1 MTTCLYATRISICF
15 HSAILVAVCALMV
28 ACSSPPP
35 PQREGGGSN
44 STQRPIFEDLT
55 AEAGLQFVHDA
66 GMSGELYIIEL
77 MGAGCGLLDFD
88 NDGDLDL
95 YLVQGH
101 LLEPGYSPQRAL
113 RERGA
118 AEVPADRLFR
128 NDLEVMADGTRRVRF
143 TDVTESAGIV
153 APWYGMG
160 VATGDMDNDGW
171 IDIFVTNW
179 GPNHLWH
186 NNGDGTFT
194 DVAAEVGADDSRWS
208 SSAAFADVNR
218 DGWLDLYVAHY
229 VDFSYAT
236 HRVCRDAA
244 SAPDYCGPATFNAET
259 DTLLVNRGDGTFEDV
274 SVPAG
279 ITGARSPGLG
289 VAVADINSDGLLDI
303 YVANDFNENH
313 LWVNRG
319 DGTFSDEALWSG
331 CAVNWMGERE
341 SSMGVDAADFSGDG
355 QDDIFVAHMDR
366 ETNTLYL
373 NDGSGLFI
381 DSSRG
386 SGLGA
391 TSQRHTTY
399 AGAWMDF
406 DNDGLLDVM
415 NLNGAMVLSN
425 DWAAPGAADPL
436 PEPNQLFRN
445 LGHGKFEEIDA
456 TGDPV
461 LEANE
466 ISRSG
471 AVGDLDNDG
480 DPDLVITNCNGPA
493 RVLLNRSDNDNHWL
507 GLRLLD
513 GDGLRDQLGAYV
525 EVYVQGAPA
534 ALVRRARTESG
545 YLTASDPRVLV
556 GLGPATA
563 VERLRVR
570 WPSGKVEQ
578 WQGPLVDQYIELREG
593 SGSPVDT
600 IQ

>member
-1 MTTCLYATRISICF
+1 M
-15 HSAILVAVCALMV
+15 
-28 ACSSPPP
+28 
-35 PQREGGGSN
+35 
-44 STQRPIFEDLT
+44 
-55 AEAGLQFVHDA
+55 HDA

-113 RERGA
+113 PLSGA
-118 AEVPADRLFR
+118 TEVPADRLFR
-128 NDLEVMADGTRRVRF
+128 NDLEVMADGTRKVRF

-160 VATGDMDNDGW
+160 VATGDVDNDGR

-179 GPNHLWH
+179 GPNQLWH

-194 DVAAEVGADDSRWS
+194 DVAAKVGADDSRWS
-208 SSAAFADVNR
+208 SSAAFADMNR
-218 DGWLDLYVAHY
+218 DGWLDLYVANY

-236 HRVCRDAA
+236 HRVCRDAT
-244 SAPDYCGPATFNAET
+244 SAADYCGPATFNAET
-259 DTLLVNRGDGTFEDV
+259 DALLINRGDGSFEDV
-274 SVPAG
+274 SVSAG
-279 ITGARSPGLG
+279 VTGVRSSGLG
-289 VAVADINSDGLLDI
+289 VAVADINSDGLPDI
-303 YVANDFNENH
+303 YVANDFFANQ

-319 DGTFSDEALWSG
+319 DGTFSEEGLWSG
-331 CAVNWMGERE
+331 CSVNWMGERE
-341 SSMGVDAADFSGDG
+341 SSMGVDAGDFSGDG
-355 QDDIFVAHMDR
+355 HDDIFVAHMDR

-373 NDGSGLFI
+373 NDGFGLFV
-381 DSSRG
+381 DASRG

-391 TSQRHTTY
+391 PSQRHTTY
-399 AGAWMDF
+399 AGAWLDF

-415 NLNGAMVLSN
+415 FLNGAMQLSN
-425 DWAAPGAADPL
+425 DWAAPGAVDPL

-445 LGHGKFEEIDA
+445 LGQGKFEEIDA

-480 DPDLVITNCNGPA
+480 DSDLVITNCNGPA

-513 GDGLRDQLGAYV
+513 RDGLRDQLGAYV
-525 EVYVQGAPA
+525 EVFVHGAPV

-545 YLTASDPRVLV
+545 YLTASDPRILV
-556 GLGPATA
+556 GLGPASA

-578 WQGPLVDQYIELREG
+578 WDGPPVDRYIELREG
-593 SGSPVDT
+593 SGSPVET
-600 IQ
+600 TQ

>member
-1 MTTCLYATRISICF
+1 MK
-15 HSAILVAVCALMV
+15 
-28 ACSSPPP
+28 
-35 PQREGGGSN
+35 N
-44 STQRPIFEDLT
+44 RPVFEDLT

-77 MGAGCGLLDFD
+77 MGAGCGLFDFD

-113 RERGA
+113 REPGA
-118 AEVPADRLFR
+118 TEVAADRLFR

-160 VATGDMDNDGW
+160 VATGDVDNDGW

-179 GPNHLWH
+179 GPNQLWH
-186 NNGDGTFT
+186 NNSDGTFT

-218 DGWLDLYVAHY
+218 DGWLDLYVANY

-236 HRVCRDAA
+236 HRVCRDAT
-244 SAPDYCGPATFNAET
+244 SAADYCGPATFNAET
-259 DTLLVNRGDGTFEDV
+259 DTLLVNRGDGSFEDESV
-274 SVPAG
+274 SAG
-279 ITGARSPGLG
+279 VTGSRSSGLG

-303 YVANDFNENH
+303 YVANDFCENQ

-319 DGTFSDEALWSG
+319 DGTFSEEGLWSG

-341 SSMGVDAADFSGDG
+341 SSMGVDAGDFSGDG
-355 QDDIFVAHMDR
+355 HDDIFVAHMDR

-373 NDGSGLFI
+373 NDGFGLFV
-381 DSSRG
+381 DASRG

-391 TSQRHTTY
+391 PSQRHTTY
-399 AGAWMDF
+399 AGAWLDF

-415 NLNGAMVLSN
+415 FLNGAMKLSN

-480 DPDLVITNCNGPA
+480 DSDLVITNCNGPA

-513 GDGLRDQLGAYV
+513 RDGLRDQLGAYV
-525 EVYVQGAPA
+525 EVFVHGAPV

-545 YLTASDPRVLV
+545 YLTASDPRVLI
-556 GLGPATA
+556 GLGPASA
-563 VERLRVR
+563 VDRLRVR
-570 WPSGKVEQ
+570 WPSGRVEQ
-578 WQGPLVDQYIELREG
+578 WDGPPVDRYIELREG
-593 SGSPVDT
+593 SGSPVEPT
-600 IQ
+600 Q